1 MSNLPTGS
9 IHTNLQSGLLFGEQ
23 VLVARRTVGD
33 LDGYWYDGQQALLFA
48 DELLYETQTWMP
60 VAEGTEG
67 AIFWGNTTLMPGK
80 VGNEYFM
87 TRGHWHEKLD
97 RGELC
102 VTTSGTGLLVLMDQN
117 RNTRYEK
124 MTPGSTHYVPGF
136 TAHRTVNTGDEPLVF
151 LCSWPADC
159 GHEYAS
165 ILREGF
171 SQRFFDNVPFENP
184 SPT

>member
-1 MSNLPTGS
+1 MTNLPNS
-9 IHTNLQSGLLFGEQ
+9 PIHTNLQSGLLFDDRIIE
-23 VLVARRTVGD
+23 VSRTVGD
-33 LDGYWYDGQQALLFA
+33 LAGYWYDVQAATKFA
-48 DELLYETQTWMP
+48 DQLLYKTQTWMP

-67 AIFWGNTTLMPGK
+67 AIFWGNTTLMPGR

-102 VTTSGTGLLVLMDQN
+102 VTTSGTGLLVLMDEN
-117 RNTRYEK
+117 RNTRFEK
-124 MTPGSTHYVPGF
+124 MSPGSTHYVPGH

-159 GHEYAS
+159 GHVYGS
-165 ILREGF
+165 ILTEGF
-171 SQRFFDNVPFENP
+171 SRRVFVGDSF
-184 SPT
+184 